1 MLRLEDYR
9 HLEPFSADELIECA
23 NALLR
28 PLPQVQVQKRT
39 LRFYSSKGLLP
50 PPEGPRSKAV
60 YRYEHLVVL
69 VALRVF
75 KQAGVK
81 LERIKEI
88 INTYAADDLQKL
100 AQIVQNHLDKLQ
112 QTNRPDLLA
121 ETLWADVSAKE
132 EEIMDDIVFSK
143 INVLGSALFMQPS
156 PKPPLPSSI
165 GAQHVIRL
173 PLGGGI
179 TLEFKKEKPIPE
191 ALKEAL
197 LKILLLLKRHQ

>member
-1 MLRLEDYR
+1 MPRLEDYR
-9 HLEPFSADELIECA
+9 RLEPFSADELIECA

-28 PLPQVQVQKRT
+28 SLPQVQVQKRT

-60 YRYEHLVVL
+60 YRYEHLVIL

-75 KQAGVK
+75 KQIGVK
-81 LERIKEI
+81 LERIKEV
-88 INTYAADDLQKL
+88 INTNASGDPHKL
-100 AQIVQNHLDKLQ
+100 AQIAQNYLDKLQ
-112 QTNRPDLLA
+112 QTNRPDPLA
-121 ETLWADVSAKE
+121 ETLYADFFAKDE
-132 EEIMDDIVFSK
+132 DLDELAFSE
-143 INVLGSALFMQPS
+143 INVVSSALLNP

-165 GAQHVIRL
+165 GAQHVVRL

-179 TLEFKKEKPIPE
+179 TLEFKKEKPISE

-197 LKILLLLKRHQ
+197 LKIQSLLKRHQ